1 MRKHR
6 LVITAAALAAG
17 IGLVPG
23 GVAHAQ
29 PTAPDPRKAATPDTD
44 PTAAEAS
51 GAEVFSS
58 AETRTV
64 LKPEN
69 TATGGVA
76 SAADALP
83 LSIRL
88 HSWGTSAHG
97 MFLHSTF
104 KGVEGPLSVT
114 ISWGDGTTET
124 VTATTE
130 RPLESQ
136 HSYAEVGDYTI
147 TVTATEPASN
157 TQATNKVAVRTNGSD
172 FTPHAPL
179 RLLDTRNGTGVAK
192 GKIPAN
198 WYTSVKITGQG
209 TIPDNVTAVVLNL
222 TATNTTDSGHII
234 ASGSG
239 RPRPETSS
247 LNYGPG
253 QTVANLVIM
262 PVGSDGRVNLDNV
275 GWGSVDLIAD
285 VTGYFTPAASS
296 GYKALSPTRFVD
308 TRDGKGAPKGQVA
321 GQSSFGVQIAGVG
334 GVPKGATAVSLN
346 ATVTNPHEAGHL
358 TVHPSGQATP
368 TASNLNF
375 TTGQTVANS
384 VIVPVGPDGRIIVR
398 NGSWQPADV
407 VIDVNGYYT
416 PDSNAA
422 YVPAHAIPTRDL
434 DTRKD
439 GKPLA
444 ARSYLPL
451 LGGPGVE
458 AYVLN
463 TTVTNT
469 SGSGFLSVAPDPNS
483 REQYENG
490 SATPPARPV
499 ASNLNWTAGKTV
511 ANLVQA
517 PPAQGG
523 MVAFWNQGWED
534 VDLIVDFFGHYRT
547 D

>member
-1 MRKHR
+1 M
-6 LVITAAALAAG
+6 
-17 IGLVPG
+17 
-23 GVAHAQ
+23 AHAQ
-29 PTAPDPRKAATPDTD
+29 PTAPDPRKAAAPDTD

-58 AETRTV
+58 AENRTV

-114 ISWGDGTTET
+114 ISWGDGTTDT

-147 TVTATEPASN
+147 TVTATDPASN

-192 GKIPAN
+192 GKVPAN
-198 WYTSVKITGQG
+198 WSTSVKVTGQG

-222 TATNTTDSGHII
+222 TATNTTDGGHII
-234 ASGSG
+234 AWDGSG

-262 PVGSDGRVNLDNV
+262 PVGRDGRVNLDNV

-285 VTGYFTPAASS
+285 VTGYFTP
-296 GYKALSPTRFVD
+296 P
-308 TRDGKGAPKGQVA
+308 
-321 GQSSFGVQIAGVG
+321 
-334 GVPKGATAVSLN
+334 
-346 ATVTNPHEAGHL
+346 
-358 TVHPSGQATP
+358 
-368 TASNLNF
+368 
-375 TTGQTVANS
+375 
-384 VIVPVGPDGRIIVR
+384 
-398 NGSWQPADV
+398 
-407 VIDVNGYYT
+407 
-416 PDSNAA
+416 
-422 YVPAHAIPTRDL
+422 
-434 DTRKD
+434 
-439 GKPLA
+439 
-444 ARSYLPL
+444 
-451 LGGPGVE
+451 
-458 AYVLN
+458 
-463 TTVTNT
+463 
-469 SGSGFLSVAPDPNS
+469 
-483 REQYENG
+483 
-490 SATPPARPV
+490 RPV
-499 ASNLNWTAGKTV
+499 ATRRCPRPGSSTHATARVRPGAKWQARAPSAYRSPGWV
-511 ANLVQA
+511 EFRRA
-517 PPAQGG
+517 PP
-523 MVAFWNQGWED
+523 
-534 VDLIVDFFGHYRT
+534 LSRST
-547 D
+547 

>member
-1 MRKHR
+1 MPKRR
-6 LVITAAALAAG
+6 LVIAATALAAG
-17 IGLVPG
+17 VGLIP
-23 GVAHAQ
+23 GVAQAQ
-29 PTAPDPRKAATPDTD
+29 PTAPNAHKAAAPDTD
-44 PTAAEAS
+44 PSAAQAA
-51 GAEVFSS
+51 GAEVFTGP
-58 AETRTV
+58 EDRTV
-64 LKPEN
+64 RTPAP
-69 TATGGVA
+69 TATSRAA
-76 SAADALP
+76 SASGTEA

-88 HSWGTSAHG
+88 HSWGTTAHG

-104 KGVEGPLSVT
+104 TGAEGPFNVT
-114 ISWGDGTTET
+114 ISWGDGTTDT
-124 VTATTE
+124 VTTTAE
-130 RPLESQ
+130 RPLESR
-136 HSYAEVGDYTI
+136 HSYAEVGEYTI
-147 TVTATEPASN
+147 TVTATDPASN
-157 TQATNKVAVRTNGSD
+157 TQATNKVAVRTKGSD

-179 RLLDTRNGTGVAK
+179 RLLDTRDGTGVAK
-192 GKIPAN
+192 GKVPAN
-198 WYTSVKITGQG
+198 WYTSVKVTGKG
-209 TIPDNVTAVVLNL
+209 AIPDNVTAVVLNL
-222 TATNTTDSGHII
+222 TVTNTTDSGHII

-239 RPRPETSS
+239 RTRPDTSS
-247 LNYGPG
+247 VNYAAGE
-253 QTVANLVIM
+253 TVPNLVIM
-262 PVGSDGRVNLDNV
+262 PVGTDGRVNLDNV

-296 GYKALSPTRFVD
+296 GFKALSPTRFVD
-308 TRDGKGAPKGQVA
+308 TREGKGAPQGQVA
-321 GQSSFGVQIAGVG
+321 GQSSVGVQIAGVG

-346 ATVTNPHEAGHL
+346 VTVTNPREAGHL

-384 VIVPVGPDGRIIVR
+384 VIVPLGPDGRIIVR

-422 YVPAHAIPTRDL
+422 YVPNHPTPARHL
-434 DTRKD
+434 DTRST
-439 GKPLA
+439 GSPLA
-444 ARSYLPL
+444 ARDYLPL
-451 LGGPGVE
+451 LGRPGVE

-469 SGSGFLSVAPDPNS
+469 TGSGFLSVAPDPNS
-483 REQYENG
+483 REKYEKG
-490 SATPPARPV
+490 TATPPARPV

-517 PPAQGG
+517 PPAEGG

-534 VDLIVDFFGHYRT
+534 VDLIVDFLGHYGT

>member
-1 MRKHR
+1 MRKRR

-17 IGLVPG
+17 VGLIPG
-23 GVAHAQ
+23 MAQAQ
-29 PTAPDPRKAATPDTD
+29 PAAPGPHKATAPDVD
-44 PTAAEAS
+44 PAAAEAS
-51 GAEVFSS
+51 GAEVFTSS
-58 AETRTV
+58 EDRSVRTPIPGA
-64 LKPEN
+64 KHQ
-69 TATGGVA
+69 TAA
-76 SAADALP
+76 AADSSP
-83 LSIRL
+83 LSVRL
-88 HSWGTSAHG
+88 HSWGTTAHG
-97 MFLHSTF
+97 MFLYSTF
-104 KGVEGPLSVT
+104 TGVEGPLSVT
-114 ISWGDGTTET
+114 ISWGDGTTDT
-124 VTATTE
+124 VTTTTE

-136 HSYAEVGDYTI
+136 HSYAEVGHYTI
-147 TVTATEPASN
+147 TVTATDPASN
-157 TQATNKVAVRTNGSD
+157 TQATNKVAVRTKGSD
-172 FTPHAPL
+172 FTPHTPL

-192 GKIPAN
+192 GKVPAN
-198 WYTSVKITGQG
+198 WYTSVKVAGQG
-209 TIPDNVTAVVLNL
+209 SIPDNATAVVLNL
-222 TATNTTDSGHII
+222 TVTNTTDSGHII

-239 RPRPETSS
+239 KPMPETSS
-247 LNYGPG
+247 VNYGPG

-262 PVGSDGRVNLDNV
+262 PVGSDGRVNLDNI
-275 GWGSVDLIAD
+275 GWGPVDLIAD
-285 VTGYFTPAASS
+285 VTGYFTPTASS

-308 TRDGKGAPKGQVA
+308 TREGKGAPKGQVA
-321 GQSSFGVQIAGVG
+321 GQSSFGVQISGVG

-346 ATVTNPHEAGHL
+346 VTVTNPREAGHL

-384 VIVPVGPDGRIIVR
+384 VIVPIGPDGRIIIR
-398 NGSWQPADV
+398 NGSWQPTDV

-422 YVPAHAIPTRDL
+422 YVPPLAIPTRHF

-444 ARSYLPL
+444 ARDYLPL
-451 LGGPGVE
+451 LGQPGVE
-458 AYVLN
+458 AYILN

-483 REQYENG
+483 REEYDNG
-490 SATPPARPV
+490 TATPPARPIS
-499 ASNLNWTAGKTV
+499 SNLNWTTGKTV

-517 PPAQGG
+517 PPAEGG

-534 VDLIVDFFGHYRT
+534 TDLIVDFFGHYGT